1 MKKAGLITLLSLT
14 AMLAVL
20 LVGCGGEDNISSV
33 SLKDHD
39 HDSIIEAA
47 IGEFDC
53 TDYTL
58 VLTYES
64 GATEEIAITE
74 DMIAEEDLFK
84 LYKEGEQEI
93 TVSYLKHKC
102 VIRVDVKRSSFGTL
116 TIPEN
121 NVFTYDGEAHSVEV
135 VGDLPAS
142 AVVTYPGG
150 NSFVNAGTYDVT
162 AIVSCEGYVT
172 VKLYTTVKIERAVY
186 DMSGV
191 EFEAK
196 EYVYDGSAHG
206 VKITGI
212 LPDGVASPRY
222 TINERE
228 TASAVDAG
236 EYTVRASF
244 ASTDQ
249 NYEPIPD
256 MLTTLT
262 ITPAEYTVKGVDI
275 VFKKDGKV
283 IDGGERVYDGTAV
296 TFDLSDYN
304 KLSSKVSVAFS
315 VYDGEGNRISGS
327 NKNTNII
334 DAGVY
339 TVKAEFTLADS
350 KNYKPIE
357 PIVREFEVTRAEY
370 VLSGVEMN
378 SDTATYDGLS
388 HSLTLSGNLPKDV
401 TVSYEYYLGDALIVG
416 DDGKPVQSVVNAG
429 RYTVRA
435 VFAHTDKNRGEIEP
449 VSGIL
454 HITQAVYNT
463 MYLMIDYSGELVY
476 DGTAKSVV
484 IKGVLPE
491 DIEISLEYYLNGE
504 LVTNADG
511 TPASAVSAKGEYTVK
526 ITFNVKN
533 GNYAPIEDMTV
544 TFSIVDR

>member
-429 RYTVRA
+429 RYTVKA

>member
-370 VLSGVEMN
+370 VLNGVEMN